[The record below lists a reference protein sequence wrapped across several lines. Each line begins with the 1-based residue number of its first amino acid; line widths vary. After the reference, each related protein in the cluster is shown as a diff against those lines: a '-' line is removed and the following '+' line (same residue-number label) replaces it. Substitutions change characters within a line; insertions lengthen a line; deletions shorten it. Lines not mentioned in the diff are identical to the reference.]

1 MAINEILNQYKD
13 NIIIGDAGSHITWV
27 TLLKKSSD
35 FGQLLFQSALGP
47 MGYGI
52 PGAIGAAVANP
63 DKKIIVINGDG
74 DFQMNIQEL
83 ATIKEYGLN
92 ILIFI
97 INNSQYGIIRQ
108 HEVNKYDMDPYQTDL
123 KNPDFVKVAEAY
135 GLKAKKAEKL
145 EDLQDVEDYD
155 VVDVA
160 VRFEDI
166 PLPK

>member
-1 MAINEILNQYKD
+1 
-13 NIIIGDAGSHITWV
+13 
-27 TLLKKSSD
+27 
-35 FGQLLFQSALGP
+35 

-108 HEVNKYDMDPYQTDL
+108 HEVNKYDMEPYQTDL
-123 KNPDFVKVAEAY
+123 KNPDFVKVAESY
-135 GLKAKKAEKL
+135 GLKAKRAEKL
-145 EDLQDVEDYD
+145 EDLHDVDDYD

>member
-1 MAINEILNQYKD
+1 
-13 NIIIGDAGSHITWV
+13 
-27 TLLKKSSD
+27 
-35 FGQLLFQSALGP
+35 

-83 ATIKEYGLN
+83 ATIKEYG
-92 ILIFI
+92 F
-97 INNSQYGIIRQ
+97 IRQ
-108 HEVNKYDMDPYQTDL
+108 HEVNKYDMEPYQTDL

-135 GLKAKKAEKL
+135 GLKAKRAEKL
-145 EDLQDVEDYD
+145 EDLQDVDDYD
-155 VVDVA
+155 IVDVA

>member
-1 MAINEILNQYKD
+1 MFTAQFIEITEKKK
-13 NIIIGDAGSHITWV
+13 
-27 TLLKKSSD
+27 LLMSGGLGTMG
-35 FGQLLFQSALGP
+35 FGLPA
-47 MGYGI
+47 
-52 PGAIGAAVANP
+52 AIGATFGAPERTVC
-63 DKKIIVINGDG
+63 VFMGDG
-74 DFQMNIQEL
+74 GLQMNIQEL

-108 HEVNKYDMDPYQTDL
+108 HEVDKYDMEPYQIDL

-135 GLKAKKAEKL
+135 GLKAKRAEKL
-145 EDLQDVEDYD
+145 EDLQDVDDYD
-155 VVDVA
+155 IVDVA

>member
-1 MAINEILNQYKD
+1 MGDKTLPLRPQVAIDEILKQYRD
-13 NIIIGDAGSHITWV
+13 NIVIGDAGSHITWV

-83 ATIKEYGLN
+83 ATIKRVWFEYFN
-92 ILIFI
+92 F
-97 INNSQYGIIRQ
+97 
-108 HEVNKYDMDPYQTDL
+108 HNKQLTIWHYKT
-123 KNPDFVKVAEAY
+123 A
-135 GLKAKKAEKL
+135 
-145 EDLQDVEDYD
+145 
-155 VVDVA
+155 
-160 VRFEDI
+160 
-166 PLPK
+166 